1 MSLSE
6 VSADSFRPA
15 LGLELFSS
23 TASRHDPQA
32 PRPRH
37 IYPPPR
43 WHPGPDSLPTRG
55 THAAGLA
62 PCLATPGPSLG
73 GLPYWRTRQSAGPGS
88 PSGIYFGR
96 GLATAFAMGGVHRQA
111 RQESPPSWADA
122 SSSTRIAADRLSRR
136 VPCQHLGHVPVLLP
150 GGARASGAGSA
161 RHNCTHDLGL
171 SCIFSA
177 AEVRARL
184 YPLELLRETLDEPLV
199 LVDKRWTESR
209 APMPNIRPAACGNW
223 LLDQCDSATRAARHD
238 TFLCPVSF
246 RILAD
251 PRCAVSS
258 CIRNSRLAIDRL
270 RHRPV
275 DQTSRVLVSPTTP
288 RAVQSG
294 SMLSRA

>member
-1 MSLSE
+1 MASSFFQVRPLDTTPRPLARGIYTRRLVGTLAPIPCPRAAHTRHPASRLRAPPPLAHTAVTWPRIPQWNIFRTRLGDSLCNGRRPSTGTAGIAAVLGRRFE
-6 VSADSFRPA
+6 FDPDSSGSPIM
-15 LGLELFSS
+15 S
-23 TASRHDPQA
+23 TALPARSRA
-32 PRPRH
+32 P
-37 IYPPPR
+37 
-43 WHPGPDSLPTRG
+43 
-55 THAAGLA
+55 
-62 PCLATPGPSLG
+62 
-73 GLPYWRTRQSAGPGS
+73 
-88 PSGIYFGR
+88 
-96 GLATAFAMGGVHRQA
+96 
-111 RQESPPSWADA
+111 
-122 SSSTRIAADRLSRR
+122 
-136 VPCQHLGHVPVLLP
+136 P